1 MQTTQQADQDQSIW
15 RILPLHPQPQRFE
28 SLSGYMLRLAEAN
41 GLKSINELALLSG
54 LRKGWGDVRI
64 APDYSSLLTGKL
76 ARIAGCSP
84 ENLRDMT
91 FYHLARHFACPTSS
105 REMSLFFQGSI
116 ARSLRYC
123 PVCLAEQPY
132 YRLCWRFLALAGCY
146 KHGCSLLSVCGHCG
160 APIPLLPLSPHV
172 ACCAMCQGDLR
183 ICPTSPLPQQTIMH
197 LERRTSDLEWL
208 LMPAERAPEIT
219 SALLQGSGL
228 LFLRQRKH
236 LSLIEATHL
245 MGRDRQVIAEM
256 EEGNWGG
263 QATLADYRR
272 YTEILSCS
280 LPDVIEAAHMMRS
293 SEQGRRQR
301 KLDGRARLV
310 QTEVAQD
317 LQRSLTERLQ
327 ETSDPPRPLRRRI
340 RASPS

>member
-1 MQTTQQADQDQSIW
+1 MNW
-15 RILPLHPQPQRFE
+15 RSYPASVKDGEMCVLLQITPLCLLGSWHGLLGAHQRTYETSPFIILHVTLPVPPLQERC
-28 SLSGYMLRLAEAN
+28 LSSFRE
-41 GLKSINELALLSG
+41 ALLDPYATVLSAW
-54 LRKGWGDVRI
+54 L
-64 APDYSSLLTGKL
+64 SSHTTVFVG
-76 ARIAGCSP
+76 G
-84 ENLRDMT
+84 
-91 FYHLARHFACPTSS
+91 F
-105 REMSLFFQGSI
+105 
-116 ARSLRYC
+116 
-123 PVCLAEQPY
+123 
-132 YRLCWRFLALAGCY
+132 
-146 KHGCSLLSVCGHCG
+146 
-160 APIPLLPLSPHV
+160 
-172 ACCAMCQGDLR
+172 
-183 ICPTSPLPQQTIMH
+183 SPLQAATIMD
-197 LERRTSDLEWL
+197 LERRRSDLEWL

-310 QTEVAQD
+310 QTEVAQY
-317 LQRSLTERLQ
+317 LQRSLTKRLQ
-327 ETSDPPRPLRRRI
+327 DTSNPPLPLRRRI